1 VPEMSETILQ
11 YALRAQVARN
21 GITQSSDAAILKA
34 VCSVDLDPERRE
46 QLLAALRREGV
57 LLS

>member
-1 VPEMSETILQ
+1 MPETVLQ
-11 YALRAQVARN
+11 YALRAQDARN
-21 GITQSSDAAILKA
+21 GITQSRDAAILKA

>member
-1 VPEMSETILQ
+1 MPETVLQ
-11 YALRAQVARN
+11 YALRAQDARN
-21 GITQSSDAAILKA
+21 GLTQPRDTAILKA